1 MFYEQDIGPEL
12 LGRENSE
19 SIIQQYRGNTPL
31 SYPALILLFSPAK
44 KPAHSVPVHHDS
56 GMHTAD
62 QLLKYF

>member
-19 SIIQQYRGNTPL
+19 FIIQQYRGNTPL

-44 KPAHSVPVHHDS
+44 KPAHSYRFIMTQGCTLPIS
-56 GMHTAD
+56 
-62 QLLKYF
+62 F